1 MTIDKEVW
9 NQPLGQLSA
18 RIAASIDADENLRH
32 NQSRALFWSN
42 QKRCNNRAEQ
52 RKERQS
58 RDSGGRV
65 NRLLAFGVGVTLAAG
80 AVVVGYSIQ
89 RRSNTAQEFQ
99 RQVELAKMEAERIRQ
114 SVILPTVKRMP
125 AGENFASALQKFG
138 LSTEQVTDATMAAQH
153 AFNLRQLR
161 AGNTITVNRSVE
173 GRLREINYKID
184 AERMLHVVPQ
194 QQGFSAE
201 VQEIPIRSVVTVVNG
216 RLEDS
221 LFNAVEEAGESAEVA
236 MRLAQIFGY
245 DLDFYTDPRRGDTF
259 RLVLEKRTYLTGE
272 TAGYG
277 RILAAEYANGGQK
290 YEALLFH
297 DERGQ
302 NAYYRADGKSLQKA
316 FLRSPL
322 KFGAPVTSHFS
333 KSRFHPILKTYRAHL
348 GTDYGA
354 PVGTP
359 VQTIGSGGVLFAGR
373 KGGDGNMVHIAHSNG
388 YETYY
393 LHLSRI
399 LVHAGEHVEIGKT
412 IGMVGSTGLATGPHL
427 DFRIAQ
433 KGQFRN
439 FETLGLPPSEPVAK
453 KNWTEFAAVREKWL
467 PWLHGELQPG
477 LETAQAQT
485 GETAKK

>member
-1 MTIDKEVW
+1 
-9 NQPLGQLSA
+9 
-18 RIAASIDADENLRH
+18 
-32 NQSRALFWSN
+32 
-42 QKRCNNRAEQ
+42 
-52 RKERQS
+52 
-58 RDSGGRV
+58 
-65 NRLLAFGVGVTLAAG
+65 
-80 AVVVGYSIQ
+80 
-89 RRSNTAQEFQ
+89 
-99 RQVELAKMEAERIRQ
+99 
-114 SVILPTVKRMP
+114 
-125 AGENFASALQKFG
+125 
-138 LSTEQVTDATMAAQH
+138 
-153 AFNLRQLR
+153 
-161 AGNTITVNRSVE
+161 
-173 GRLREINYKID
+173 
-184 AERMLHVVPQ
+184 MLHVVPQ

-302 NAYYRADGKSLQKA
+302 SAYYRADGKSLQKA

-359 VQTIGSGGVLFAGR
+359 VQTIGSGASVVCGAQRGR
-373 KGGDGNMVHIAHSNG
+373 WQHGAHC
-388 YETYY
+388 
-393 LHLSRI
+393 
-399 LVHAGEHVEIGKT
+399 A
-412 IGMVGSTGLATGPHL
+412 
-427 DFRIAQ
+427 
-433 KGQFRN
+433 
-439 FETLGLPPSEPVAK
+439 
-453 KNWTEFAAVREKWL
+453 
-467 PWLHGELQPG
+467 
-477 LETAQAQT
+477 LERV
-485 GETAKK
+485 

>member
-1 MTIDKEVW
+1 M
-9 NQPLGQLSA
+9 
-18 RIAASIDADENLRH
+18 
-32 NQSRALFWSN
+32 
-42 QKRCNNRAEQ
+42 
-52 RKERQS
+52 
-58 RDSGGRV
+58 
-65 NRLLAFGVGVTLAAG
+65 NRLFVFGIGVTLAAG
-80 AVVVGYSIQ
+80 AAVIGYSIEQ
-89 RRSNTAQEFQ
+89 RSNASKELQ
-99 RQVELAKMEAERIRQ
+99 RQVELAKAEAQRIRQ
-114 SVILPTVKRMP
+114 NVILPTVKRMP
-125 AGENFASALQKFG
+125 VGENFSGALQKLG
-138 LSTEQVTDATMAAQH
+138 LSMEEVTHATVAAQH

-173 GRLREINYKID
+173 GGLRDINYKID
-184 AERMLHVVPQ
+184 AERMLHLVPQ

-201 VQEIPIRSVVTVVNG
+201 VQEIPIHSVVTIVNG

-236 MRLAQIFGY
+236 MKLAQIFGY

-259 RLVLEKRTYLTGE
+259 HIVLEKKTYLTGE

-277 RILAAEYANGGQK
+277 RILAAEYMNGGKK

-302 NAYYRADGKSLQKA
+302 SAYYSSDGKSLQKA

-359 VQTIGSGGVLFAGR
+359 VQTIGSGRVVFAGR

-412 IGMVGSTGLATGPHL
+412 IGLVGSTGLATGPHL

-439 FETLGLPPSEPVAK
+439 FETLRLPPSEPVAK
-453 KNWTEFAAVREKWL
+453 RNWTEFAAVREKWL
-467 PWLHGELQPG
+467 PLLHGEAQPG
-477 LETAQAQT
+477 LETAQAQA
-485 GETAKK
+485 GETGKK

>member
-1 MTIDKEVW
+1 M
-9 NQPLGQLSA
+9 
-18 RIAASIDADENLRH
+18 
-32 NQSRALFWSN
+32 
-42 QKRCNNRAEQ
+42 
-52 RKERQS
+52 
-58 RDSGGRV
+58 
-65 NRLLAFGVGVTLAAG
+65 NRLFVFGIGVTLAAG
-80 AVVVGYSIQ
+80 AVVVGYSIEQ
-89 RRSNTAQEFQ
+89 RSNASKEFQ
-99 RQVELAKMEAERIRQ
+99 RQVELAKAEAERIRQ
-114 SVILPTVKRMP
+114 NVILPTVKRMP
-125 AGENFASALQKFG
+125 AGENFFGALQKLG
-138 LSTEQVTDATMAAQH
+138 LSTEQVTDATAAAQH

-173 GRLREINYKID
+173 GGLRDINYKID
-184 AERMLHVVPQ
+184 AERMLHLVPQ

-201 VQEIPIRSVVTVVNG
+201 VQEIPIHSVVTVVNG
-216 RLEDS
+216 RLDDS

-236 MRLAQIFGY
+236 MKLAQIFGY
-245 DLDFYTDPRRGDTF
+245 DLDFYTDPRKADTF
-259 RLVLEKRTYLTGE
+259 HIVLEKRTYLTGE

-277 RILAAEYANGGQK
+277 RILAAEYVNGGRK

-302 NAYYRADGKSLQKA
+302 SAYYSSDGKSLQKA

-354 PVGTP
+354 PAGTP
-359 VQTIGSGGVLFAGR
+359 VQTIGGGRVVFAGR

-399 LVHAGEHVEIGKT
+399 RVRAGEHVEIGKT
-412 IGMVGSTGLATGPHL
+412 IGLVGSTGLATGPHL

-453 KNWTEFAAVREKWL
+453 RNWTEFAAVREKWL
-467 PWLHGELQPG
+467 PLLHGEMQPG
-477 LETAQAQT
+477 METAQVQA
-485 GETAKK
+485 GEMGKK

>member
-1 MTIDKEVW
+1 M
-9 NQPLGQLSA
+9 
-18 RIAASIDADENLRH
+18 
-32 NQSRALFWSN
+32 
-42 QKRCNNRAEQ
+42 
-52 RKERQS
+52 
-58 RDSGGRV
+58 
-65 NRLLAFGVGVTLAAG
+65 AFGVGVTLAAG

-302 NAYYRADGKSLQKA
+302 SAYYRADGKSEASRSLGDAKA
-316 FLRSPL
+316 TA
-322 KFGAPVTSHFS
+322 GATS
-333 KSRFHPILKTYRAHL
+333 ILK
-348 GTDYGA
+348 
-354 PVGTP
+354 
-359 VQTIGSGGVLFAGR
+359 QT
-373 KGGDGNMVHIAHSNG
+373 
-388 YETYY
+388 
-393 LHLSRI
+393 
-399 LVHAGEHVEIGKT
+399 
-412 IGMVGSTGLATGPHL
+412 
-427 DFRIAQ
+427 
-433 KGQFRN
+433 
-439 FETLGLPPSEPVAK
+439 
-453 KNWTEFAAVREKWL
+453 
-467 PWLHGELQPG
+467 
-477 LETAQAQT
+477 
-485 GETAKK
+485 